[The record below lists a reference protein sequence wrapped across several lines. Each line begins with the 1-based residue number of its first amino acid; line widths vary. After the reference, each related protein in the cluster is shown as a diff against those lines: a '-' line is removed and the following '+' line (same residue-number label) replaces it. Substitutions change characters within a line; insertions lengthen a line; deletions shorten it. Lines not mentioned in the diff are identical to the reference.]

1 VNRTEY
7 VLAELRCAALRARL
21 AACDIDTIGIALRG
35 GAIDADIALE
45 WLVDCGALSYLQP
58 MWPTRT
64 ADAERPR

>member
-35 GAIDADIALE
+35 GAIDADIAIEL
-45 WLVDCGALSYLQP
+45 LVDCGALSYLQP
-58 MWPTRT
+58 MSPTR
-64 ADAERPR
+64 RPDGEPPR